1 MDSSSDGPAAN
12 GAFNDNISE
21 TSSETSCD
29 ESEYLCPI
37 CLQHAIDQSYTDP
50 CYHQFCFACILQWC
64 ELRARCPL
72 CNSAIVALLQ
82 RHPDSDTITRT
93 PIGNLLPSNL
103 TASTFSAYRRRPYAR
118 TYGRD
123 AVLEQADE
131 QLGMRKRIAVYTHRL
146 LRRLDLGANV
156 SRRTRP
162 SQVPSLLC
170 VEIESARCRQWIA
183 RDLKAMLGTDD
194 VEFIEALVVAMVKEA
209 GSLDI
214 EQMSGKDTI
223 AGLLGPRVSQ
233 FFEELA
239 GFVDS
244 SLDMRNFD
252 KYTVYDTRAQ

>member
-1 MDSSSDGPAAN
+1 MDSSNNGVAADGTYD
-12 GAFNDNISE
+12 DNISE
-21 TSSETSCD
+21 TDSESSCE

-37 CLQHAIDQSYTDP
+37 CLQHVTSQSYTEP

-64 ELRARCPL
+64 ELRTRCPL
-72 CNSAIVALLQ
+72 CNNDIVALFQ
-82 RHPDSDTITRT
+82 RHPDSDIVTRT
-93 PIGNLLPSNL
+93 PIGDLLPRNSA
-103 TASTFSAYRRRPYAR
+103 ASTSTAYRRRPYAR

-131 QLGMRKRIAVYTHRL
+131 QLGMRKRVSVYTHRL
-146 LRRLDLGANV
+146 LRRLDLGASA

-162 SQVPSLLC
+162 SQVASLLC
-170 VEIESARCRQWIA
+170 VEIDSARCRQWIV

-209 GSLDI
+209 GSLDF
-214 EQMSGKDTI
+214 EQMPGRETI

-244 SLDMRNFD
+244 SLDMRTFD
-252 KYTVYDTRAQ
+252 KYTVYDTRTQ